1 MGLVGE
7 LFSDR
12 ERQMLSQDAP
22 TPLYF
27 QLYSILKRAILDGT
41 LNKGDRMPTEQ
52 ELADSFSVSRITA
65 KRAMDELAA
74 ENLVERRRGKGTHV
88 TYEYRRQPVQAPLVG
103 MLQEIESMARHSEV
117 KVLECSKQLAPA
129 HIREE
134 LGVSEGTT
142 VVRMIRVRS
151 QEGQPFGYYDSWTT
165 GLGKSITK
173 AELKKKPRLEIFREQ
188 GLILTRVTQTLSA
201 VAASPEQAAALG
213 TEKGV
218 PLLSITRRSFSRDGR
233 DGEKLVD
240 VLHVVYRPDRF
251 EYQMDLRLDADGK
264 AR

>member
-1 MGLVGE
+1 MGLVGD

-88 TYEYRRQPVQAPLVG
+88 TYEYRRQPVKAPLVG

-134 LGVSEGTT
+134 LGVSEGST

-151 QEGQPFGYYDSWTT
+151 QNGQPFAYYDSWTA
-165 GLGKSITK
+165 GLSKSITK
-173 AELKKKPRLEIFREQ
+173 TELKKKPRLEIFREQ
-188 GLILTRVTQTLSA
+188 GVILTRVAQTLSA
-201 VAASPEQAAALG
+201 VAANREQAAALD
-213 TEKGV
+213 TEVGV
-218 PLLSITRRSFSRDGR
+218 PLLSITRRSYSRDGR

-240 VLHVVYRPDRF
+240 ILHVVYRPDRF
-251 EYQMDLRLDADGK
+251 EYQMDLSLDADGK
-264 AR
+264 AK